1 MRRLA
6 MFLGGLI
13 MSAVMV
19 GASLA
24 ASRDVDLERL
34 SRSLAQLQADAKL
47 GTYAASEIARAQAA
61 LDQLGESGRGKKR
74 AHFLYM
80 AERRVDIAWAT
91 AQLSDFERQQTEL
104 QREHDR
110 LQLAAARHEAEQAR
124 RELDQQRLQA
134 QIRAEEAER
143 QALDAEQAR
152 LRGEQETAAAH
163 EEAEQARRLADAQAR
178 ETALAR
184 KEAELA
190 GAAADSLRARLD
202 DLRATRGSRGMQMSL
217 DDVAFA
223 SGQSALRA
231 EAADSLVKLT
241 EFVRNDPGKHVRIEG
256 HTDSTGNA
264 NANQTLSQRRAEAV
278 RDALVAAGIDAVR
291 LTAIGVGEDRP
302 IAPNDTEEGRAKN
315 RRVDII
321 LEEKQ

>member
-1 MRRLA
+1 MRRMATHAGALVLIVA
-6 MFLGGLI
+6 MA
-13 MSAVMV
+13 SA
-19 GASLA
+19 SHA
-24 ASRDVDLERL
+24 ASRDVDLDRL
-34 SRSLAQLQADAKL
+34 SRSLAQLQADTKL
-47 GTYAASEIARAQAA
+47 GGFAASEIARAQMA
-61 LDQLGESGRGKKR
+61 LDQLHEAGRGKKR

-80 AERRVDIAWAT
+80 AERRVDIAWAA
-91 AQLSDFERQQTEL
+91 AQVSDFERQQAEL

-124 RELDQQRLQA
+124 RELDQQRLLA

-152 LRGEQETAAAH
+152 LLGEQETAAAH

-190 GAAADSLRARLD
+190 GAAADSLRVRLD

-223 SGQSALRA
+223 SGQATLRP
-231 EAADSLVKLT
+231 EAADSLRKLT
-241 EFVRNDPGKHVRIEG
+241 EFVRNDSGKHVRIEG
-256 HTDSTGNA
+256 HTDSTGSS
-264 NANQTLSQRRAEAV
+264 NANQTLSQQRAEAV
-278 RDALVAAGIDAVR
+278 RDALVAAGVDASR

-302 IAPNDTEEGRAKN
+302 VASNDTDEGRARN